1 MLIMEMVSGKLQV
14 VAGTAER
21 LFIKLADETAQGE
34 CIQYGKSL
42 ACRFVLTHYDR
53 LDMDYVDT
61 YLLCHSYF
69 CSPAELLENL
79 MARYPFFLKKKK
91 EIER

>member
-21 LFIKLADETAQGE
+21 LFVKLADETAQGLQHLMRH
-34 CIQYGKSL
+34 IAMQQ
-42 ACRFVLTHYDR
+42 LTNA
-53 LDMDYVDT
+53 LFQDMDYVDT

-69 CSPAELLENL
+69 CTAAELLENL
-79 MARYPFFLKKKK
+79 MARYPF
-91 EIER
+91 